1 VWNGPQIY
9 GSDSASNFTHLGSA
23 DLDAELAKI
32 ISIEDHDDQMKAL
45 NAAEKK
51 ALASYGFIPLYAGPG
66 VVVTKQG
73 LANYGPALYLTVSNE
88 NIGWA
93 K

>member
-1 VWNGPQIY
+1 
-9 GSDSASNFTHLGSA
+9 
-23 DLDAELAKI
+23 
-32 ISIEDHDDQMKAL
+32 MKAL

-51 ALASYGFIPLYAGPG
+51 ALASYGFVPLYAGPD

>member
-1 VWNGPQIY
+1 
-9 GSDSASNFTHLGSA
+9 
-23 DLDAELAKI
+23 
-32 ISIEDHDDQMKAL
+32 MKAL
-45 NAAEKK
+45 NAAEKE
-51 ALASYGFIPLYAGPG
+51 ALASYGFVPLYAGPD

-73 LANYGPALYLTVSNE
+73 LANYGPALYLTVANE